1 MKYYGSVYLG
11 AGRKYD
17 LSGLRAHDDPYEALL
32 DADAQWNAKPG
43 QGPECA
49 RLLVVIQTENR
60 AGKEITVQEA
70 FFQFTNSEA
79 CIAFAASREAFLWAS
94 EESQNWNGDAEMMT

>member
-17 LSGLRAHDDPYEALL
+17 LSGLRAYDDPYEALL
-32 DADAQWNAKPG
+32 DANAQWNAEPD
-43 QGPECA
+43 QDPECA

-60 AGKEITVQEA
+60 AGREITVQEA
-70 FFQFTNSEA
+70 FFQFTDSKA
-79 CIAFAASREAFLWAS
+79 CRVFAAKREDFSWAT
-94 EESQNWNGDAEMMT
+94 EESQNWNGNASFMT